1 MSSTST
7 AGDGAQ
13 LWPMADAL
21 SGSMDA
27 AEHKHVVLGLS
38 YLKDISCAFE
48 ELHARFVAERAQG
61 TDAAGLDENTFW
73 VPPET
78 HSEDVLGRPY
88 EYFLSQFANAEGR
101 KGGERRRFGVL
112 RSEERVGSPARRPAP
127 TRMTA
132 VAFTEG

>member
-27 AEHKHVVLGLS
+27 AEYKHVVLGLS
-38 YLKDISCAFE
+38 YLKYISCAFE
-48 ELHARFVAERAQG
+48 ELHARCVAERAQG

-73 VPPET
+73 IPPKT

-88 EYFLSQFANAEGR
+88 ELLPVAVRERRGQEGR
-101 KGGERRRFGVL
+101 RAQAVRR
-112 RSEERVGSPARRPAP
+112 AAI
-127 TRMTA
+127 
-132 VAFTEG
+132 